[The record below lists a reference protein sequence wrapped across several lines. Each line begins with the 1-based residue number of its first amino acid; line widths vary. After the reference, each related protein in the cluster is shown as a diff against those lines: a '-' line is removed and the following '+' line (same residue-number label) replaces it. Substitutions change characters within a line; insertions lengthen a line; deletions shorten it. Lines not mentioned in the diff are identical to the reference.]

1 MELSEKYKLART
13 ATGSGR
19 RAYYAEDV
27 EYVITQLE
35 EENKG
40 FREQLLLLKTHL
52 GPDGKYAITR
62 ADGNSMSW
70 ENLVVSDIF
79 VALDALLAVGGR

>member
-1 MELSEKYKLART
+1 MSEV
-13 ATGSGR
+13 
-19 RAYYAEDV
+19 AEWSTDYV
-27 EYVITQLE
+27 EGLLV
-35 EENKG
+35 ENVALKRENDG

-79 VALDALLAVGGR
+79 VALDALLIAKEK